1 VGSRPPRVSRDLRFA
16 LQLADLADSVSLPR
30 FRAADLRVETKPDL
44 SPVTDADK
52 AVERALRERI
62 EAKRPGQA
70 VLGEEE
76 GGDPDLPIRWI
87 LDPIDGTKNFSRGIP
102 IWATLIALEHDGE
115 VVLGVASA
123 PALQRRWWAVRGE
136 GAFADGEPIRVSRIR
151 RIEDAVF
158 SFTRTSLFAKRGT
171 ALELVNRAWHARTF
185 SDCWQ
190 HLLVAEG
197 SVDAAIDP
205 VMNIWDIAALRV
217 IVEEAGGRSTDFG
230 GSRRLD
236 GGSLVSSN
244 GLLHDEVL
252 ASLSSRAP

>member
-1 VGSRPPRVSRDLRFA
+1 VDV
-16 LQLADLADSVSLPR
+16 
-30 FRAADLRVETKPDL
+30 KPDL
-44 SPVTDADK
+44 SPVTDADR

-62 EAKRPGQA
+62 SAERPGEA

-76 GGDPDLPIRWI
+76 GGDTDRPARWI

-102 IWATLIALEHDGE
+102 IWATLIALERDGE
-115 VVLGVASA
+115 VALGVASA
-123 PALQRRWWAVRGE
+123 PALGRRWWAERGA
-136 GAFADGEPIRVSRIR
+136 GAFADGQAIHVSRIQR
-151 RIEDAVF
+151 MEDAVF
-158 SFTRTSLFAKRGT
+158 SFTRTNVIAARGGE
-171 ALELVNRAWHARTF
+171 LELVRRAWHARTF

-205 VMNIWDIAALRV
+205 MLHPWDIAALQV
-217 IVEEAGGRSTDFG
+217 IVEEAGGRATDFAG
-230 GSRRLD
+230 ARSLD

-252 ASLSSRAP
+252 AALSP

>member
-1 VGSRPPRVSRDLRFA
+1 VRRKRDLEFA
-16 LQLADLADSVSLPR
+16 LGLADLADSISRPR
-30 FRAADLRVETKPDL
+30 FRARDLAVDTKADR
-44 SPVTDADK
+44 SPVTDADR

-62 EAKRPGQA
+62 AAKRPGEA

-76 GGDPDLPIRWI
+76 GGGSKEAVRWI

-102 IWATLIALEHDGE
+102 IWATLIALERDGE

-123 PALQRRWWAVRGE
+123 PGLGRRWWAERGG
-136 GAFADGEPIRVSRIR
+136 GAFADGERIHVSGVR
-151 RIEDAVF
+151 RMEDAVF
-158 SFTRTSLFAKRGT
+158 SFTRTSLFAERGA
-171 ALELVNRAWHARTF
+171 ALDLVRRAWHARTF

-205 VMNIWDIAALRV
+205 VLHPWDIAALQV
-217 IVEEAGGRSTDFG
+217 VVEEAGGRATDFSG
-230 GSRRLD
+230 GRSLD

-252 ASLSSRAP
+252 RALEG

>member
-1 VGSRPPRVSRDLRFA
+1 LSRDLDFA
-16 LQLADLADSVSLPR
+16 LELADLADSISAPR
-30 FRAADLRVETKPDL
+30 FRARDLSVDTKPDL
-44 SPVTDADK
+44 SPVTDADRT
-52 AVERALRERI
+52 VERALREQI
-62 EAKRPGQA
+62 AVERPGEA

-76 GGDPDLPIRWI
+76 GGAASGSIRWI

-102 IWATLIALEHDGE
+102 IWATLIALERGGE

-123 PALQRRWWAVRGE
+123 PGLGRRWWAERGA
-136 GAFADGEPIRVSRIR
+136 GAVADGEPIHVSGVR
-151 RIEDAVF
+151 RMEDAVF
-158 SFTRTSLFAKRGT
+158 SFTRTSLFVERGA
-171 ALELVNRAWHARTF
+171 ALDLVRRAWHARTF

-205 VMNIWDIAALRV
+205 VMNAWDIAALRV
-217 IVEEAGGRSTDFG
+217 IVEEAGGRSTDFAG
-230 GSRRLD
+230 GRALD

-252 ASLSSRAP
+252 ATLAA